1 MSDLEVRQLRYFVA
15 VAEELHF
22 GRAAER
28 LAMAQPPL
36 SRAIRDLERQL
47 GVRLFERT
55 TRQVS
60 LTPAGEVLL
69 RDARTAL
76 DAVSAAGRRA
86 QHAGRVTPALRIALK
101 ADFDAGLL
109 PEILSAYQVEAAA
122 LPVEVRL
129 GGRGEQI
136 PALHDGRA
144 DIAMLPLPFETRG
157 LDVEA
162 MLTEPRLVAL
172 AANDPLAA
180 HTSLR
185 LADLRGRSLPD
196 GTAAERGG
204 LVAPP
209 PGWKPGRLDIA
220 QIFTLIALGSI
231 VFFTPAS
238 LASRQPRPDI
248 AYRPVV
254 DLAPSTLVL
263 AWPQATRSPAVAAFV
278 RVATAVAAA
287 HYPPPPAE
295 AAVTAV
301 AVAHYPSP
309 PAEAAA
315 TVVAAAD

>member
-76 DAVSAAGRRA
+76 DAISAAGRRA
-86 QHAGRVTPALRIALK
+86 QQAGRVTPALRLALK
-101 ADFDAGLL
+101 ADYDAGLL
-109 PEILSAYQVEAAA
+109 PEILSAYQSEAAA

-136 PALHDGRA
+136 PPLHDGRA
-144 DIAMLPLPFETRG
+144 DIAMLPLPFETQG
-157 LDVEA
+157 LDVET
-162 MLTEPRLVAL
+162 MLTEPRVVAL

-180 HTSLR
+180 YTSLR
-185 LADLRGRSLPD
+185 LADLRGRRLPD

-204 LVAPP
+204 LVPPP
-209 PGWKPGRLDIA
+209 PGWKPSGMDIA

-231 VFFTPAS
+231 VFYVPAS

-248 AYRPVV
+248 AYRPVAE
-254 DLAPSTLVL
+254 LAPSTLML

-287 HYPPPPAE
+287 RYPAPATE
-295 AAVTAV
+295 TIDA
-301 AVAHYPSP
+301 
-309 PAEAAA
+309 
-315 TVVAAAD
+315 

>member
-1 MSDLEVRQLRYFVA
+1 
-15 VAEELHF
+15 
-22 GRAAER
+22 
-28 LAMAQPPL
+28 
-36 SRAIRDLERQL
+36 
-47 GVRLFERT
+47 
-55 TRQVS
+55 
-60 LTPAGEVLL
+60 
-69 RDARTAL
+69 
-76 DAVSAAGRRA
+76 
-86 QHAGRVTPALRIALK
+86 
-101 ADFDAGLL
+101 
-109 PEILSAYQVEAAA
+109 
-122 LPVEVRL
+122 
-129 GGRGEQI
+129 
-136 PALHDGRA
+136 
-144 DIAMLPLPFETRG
+144 
-157 LDVEA
+157 
-162 MLTEPRLVAL
+162 MLTEPRLVAF